1 MKPTAAL
8 REILEGP
15 EVIMGIAAHDPLLAR
30 LVQSAGFKMVAVSGN
45 AVAASY
51 LGMPDMGFT
60 NLNDIVDVSRRI
72 AAAVDIPVLVDADT
86 GFGNAMN
93 VLRTVGDFERA
104 GVAGIIIEDQ
114 VDYKKCSMIEAGHP
128 VVPAEE
134 HAVKIRAACRARR
147 DPDFVIIARTDA
159 AADNGLDEAI
169 RRARLY
175 AEAGADMVDVQIRGT
190 REEVDRIAAAKLLV
204 PLKGNMDEGKELWK
218 IDIATL
224 QAAGFR
230 IASYPGIIRYSLVHA
245 VKEALSHLKK
255 EGSTDGIRDKMVS
268 VEEYFE
274 AVDLQRYLE
283 LEKEIFPSAPPK

>member
-8 REILEGP
+8 RQILEGP
-15 EVIMGIAAHDPLLAR
+15 EVTMGIAAHDSLLAR
-30 LVQSAGFKMVAVSGN
+30 LVQDAGFKMVSVSGN

-72 AAAVDIPVLVDADT
+72 AAAVDLPVLVDADT

-93 VLRTVGDFERA
+93 ILRTVGDFEQA
-104 GVAGIIIEDQ
+104 GVAGIILEDQ
-114 VDYKKCSMIEAGHP
+114 VDYKKCSMIEADHP

-147 DPDFVIIARTDA
+147 DPDFVIVARTDA
-159 AADNGLDEAI
+159 AADSGLDEAI
-169 RRARLY
+169 RRAHLY

-190 REEVDRIAAAKLLV
+190 REEVDRIAAAKLPV

-255 EGSTDGIRDKMVS
+255 EGSTAGIRDKMVS

-283 LEKEIFPSAPPK
+283 LEKEIFPSAPPS

>member
-8 REILEGP
+8 RQILEGP
-15 EVIMGIAAHDPLLAR
+15 EVTMGIAAHDPLLAR
-30 LVQSAGFKMVAVSGN
+30 LVQDAGFKMVSVSGN

-72 AAAVDIPVLVDADT
+72 AAAVDLPVLVDADT

-114 VDYKKCSMIEAGHP
+114 VDYKKCSMIEADHP

-159 AADNGLDEAI
+159 AADSGLDEAI
-169 RRARLY
+169 RRAHLY

-190 REEVDRIAAAKLLV
+190 REEVDRIAAAKFPV

-255 EGSTDGIRDKMVS
+255 EGSSVGIRDKMVS

-283 LEKEIFPSAPPK
+283 LEKEIFPSAPPS